1 MVRLL
6 SWELDHS
13 WPVSKPIVGPELVAA
28 VGLRVEILGTKRYT
42 RVLVTGK
49 LFV

>member
-1 MVRLL
+1 M

-13 WPVSKPIVGPELVAA
+13 WPVSKPIVGPELVAV
-28 VGLRVEILGTKRYT
+28 VGLRVETLGTKRYT
-42 RVLVTGK
+42 HLLVTGK